1 MQPAFFW
8 EFGDGYI
15 NNYGRDRAD
24 VMFPVKSIID
34 GGGIVAGSSDSPV
47 TDYRPLFGVEQAL
60 TRATMGGNVCGP
72 DERVDL
78 NTAIRMHTIN
88 GAYAEFAD
96 DRKGSIE
103 VGKYADLTVLS
114 EDIRTVE
121 ITELRELPIDMVVVE
136 GDVVFE

>member
-1 MQPAFFW
+1 
-8 EFGDGYI
+8 
-15 NNYGRDRAD
+15 
-24 VMFPVKSIID
+24 
-34 GGGIVAGSSDSPV
+34 
-47 TDYRPLFGVEQAL
+47 
-60 TRATMGGNVCGP
+60 
-72 DERVDL
+72 
-78 NTAIRMHTIN
+78 MHTIN